1 MEPRIV
7 GPVTSERQLFD
18 QLTKLRNEQ
27 LKLRDQ
33 ALVRPPDKAGVAR
46 LHQIDVETNA
56 VWSGIRETRAANR
69 AAHRARFAS
78 SRDTGAR

>member
-1 MEPRIV
+1 
-7 GPVTSERQLFD
+7 
-18 QLTKLRNEQ
+18 
-27 LKLRDQ
+27 
-33 ALVRPPDKAGVAR
+33 VRPPDKAGVAR

>member
-33 ALVRPPDKAGVAR
+33 ALVRPP
-46 LHQIDVETNA
+46 E
-56 VWSGIRETRAANR
+56 
-69 AAHRARFAS
+69 
-78 SRDTGAR
+78 